1 MSEPAHL
8 PGRPGS
14 VRIGGACAFVGDSVL
29 GPRQLAAVEGMQ
41 YLVFDYLAEM
51 TLSGF
56 AHARRSDPDAGYATD
71 FVEVALREI
80 LPACQ
85 RHGIRVIANAGGL
98 DPAGC
103 ARAVERLQR
112 ELGTSLR
119 VAWIEGDD
127 VMPRIE
133 ALRSAG
139 TRDLASGAPMPERLE
154 CANAYLG
161 AFPIARALALGADVV
176 ITGRIVDSATTLGAL
191 IHEFRWTASDLD
203 ALATGALAGHV
214 LECGTQAT
222 GGIHTDWR
230 DVPGWEDIGYPFVD
244 VSADLSFTVSKPPGT
259 GGLVSRA
266 TVSEQILY
274 EVGDPARYVLPD
286 VVCDFTGVTVEAVAP
301 DTVRV
306 RGARGRPAPSAYK
319 VSAIWQDGFRCV
331 AQQSI
336 FGIDALDK
344 ARRTAEALLVRTR
357 RLVLEKGWGDFD
369 KVSLGVI
376 GAEDG
381 HGPRARP
388 GAVREAIAR
397 IAVTHARRDALELFS
412 RECRVAGVAFAPGT
426 TSGSA
431 LTLNGRAPV
440 EPRYRLFSFLLD
452 KAALAPPVVHLGAHA
467 ELVALPSPDAGG
479 TASPQARAPD
489 RVVRPRPAAD
499 AAPTRTVP
507 LIALAWA
514 RSGDKGD
521 SSNVAVIARR
531 PEYLPW
537 IERALTAEVV
547 RDWLGHLVTG
557 PVVRF
562 DVPGLDAF
570 NFLMEGALDGGGPS
584 SLRTDPMG
592 KGMAQQ
598 LLEIGIPVPG
608 SLVRDAR

>member
-1 MSEPAHL
+1 MSEPTY
-8 PGRPGS
+8 PPKRTGS
-14 VRIGGACAFVGDSVL
+14 VRIGGAGAFVGDSVL

-51 TLSGF
+51 TLSSF
-56 AHARRSDPDAGYATD
+56 AHARRSDPGAGYASD
-71 FVEVALREI
+71 FVEIALREI
-80 LPACQ
+80 LPACR

-127 VMPRIE
+127 VMPRI
-133 ALRSAG
+133 ADLRSAG
-139 TRDLASGAPMPERLE
+139 MRDVHSGAPMPERLE

-191 IHEFRWTASDLD
+191 IHELQWKTTDLD
-203 ALATGALAGHV
+203 ALAMGALAGHV

-244 VSADLSFTVSKPPGT
+244 FSGDLSFTVSKPPGT
-259 GGLVSRA
+259 GGRVCPA

-286 VVCDFTGVTVEAVAP
+286 VVCDFTGVTVDAVGA

-306 RGARGRPAPSAYK
+306 RGARGRPAPPTYK

-336 FGIDALDK
+336 FGIDAIDK
-344 ARRTAEALLVRTR
+344 ARRTAETLLVRTR

-369 KVSLGVI
+369 KVSLSVI

-381 HGPRARP
+381 YGPRARP
-388 GAVREAIAR
+388 SAVREAIAR
-397 IAVTHARRDALELFS
+397 IAVTHAERDALELFS

-440 EPRYRLFSFLLD
+440 EPRYRLFSFLVD
-452 KAALAPPVVHLGAHA
+452 KAIVAPPVVHLGARA
-467 ELVALPSPDAGG
+467 ESVELPPPGAAC
-479 TASPQARAPD
+479 TASSQGREPGHAARPEP
-489 RVVRPRPAAD
+489 VAD
-499 AAPTRTVP
+499 APTRTVP

-537 IERALTAEVV
+537 IGRALTAEVV
-547 RDWLGHLVTG
+547 KDWFGHLVTG

-562 DVPGLDAF
+562 DVPGLNAF
-570 NFLMEGALDGGGPS
+570 NFLVEGALDGGGPS

-598 LLEIGIPVPG
+598 LLEIGIPVPE
-608 SLVRDAR
+608 SLVHEAS

>member
-1 MSEPAHL
+1 MTASK
-8 PGRPGS
+8 S
-14 VRIGGACAFVGDSVL
+14 IRIGGAGAFVGDSVL
-29 GPRQLAAVEGMQ
+29 GPRQLVAVEGMR

-56 AHARRSDPDAGYATD
+56 AHARRADPQAGYAGE
-71 FVEVALREI
+71 FVDVALREI

-98 DPAGC
+98 NPAGC
-103 ARAVERLQR
+103 AQAVERLQR
-112 ELGTSLR
+112 ELGTSMR

-127 VMPRIE
+127 VM
-133 ALRSAG
+133 ALMPDLRAAG
-139 TRDLASGAPMPERLE
+139 TTDFYAGTPMPAQLD

-161 AFPIARALALGADVV
+161 ALPIARALALGADIV

-191 IHEFRWTASDLD
+191 IHEFGWSPTDHD
-203 ALATGALAGHV
+203 ALAMGSLAGHI
-214 LECGTQAT
+214 LECGAQAT
-222 GGIHTDWR
+222 GGIHTDWH

-244 VSADLSFTVSKPPGT
+244 FESDLSFTVSKPPGT
-259 GGLVSRA
+259 GGRVSPA

-286 VVCDFTGVTVEAVAP
+286 VTCDFTGVTVVQSGP

-306 RGARGRPAPSAYK
+306 SGARGHAPPPTYK
-319 VSAIWQDGFRCV
+319 VSATWLDGYRCV
-331 AQQSI
+331 AQTSI
-336 FGIDALDK
+336 FGIDAVAK
-344 ARRTAEALLVRTR
+344 ARRTADTLLARGR
-357 RLVLEKGWGDFD
+357 RLVRERGWQDFD
-369 KVSLGVI
+369 KVSVTVI

-381 HGPRARP
+381 YGPRARAT
-388 GAVREAIAR
+388 GVREAIAR
-397 IAVTHARRDALELFS
+397 IAVTHPVRDALELFS
-412 RECRVAGVAFAPGT
+412 KECRVAGVAFAPGT

-440 EPRYRLFSFLLD
+440 EPRYRLFSCLLE
-452 KAALAPPVVHLGAHA
+452 KATVPPPTVHFDGQVVPVPVPTGGSAT
-467 ELVALPSPDAGG
+467 SPPG
-479 TASPQARAPD
+479 SRFPD
-489 RVVRPRPAAD
+489 RSLTGDPAQ
-499 AAPTRTVP
+499 APATRMVP

-537 IERALTAEVV
+537 IARALSEEAVG
-547 RDWLGHLVTG
+547 RWLGHLVNGRVT
-557 PVVRF
+557 RF
-562 DVPGLDAF
+562 DVPGLNAF
-570 NFLMEGALDGGGPS
+570 NFLLEEALDGGGPS

-598 LLEIGIPVPG
+598 LLEIEVAVPEAFAALG
-608 SLVRDAR
+608 R

>member
-1 MSEPAHL
+1 MTAS
-8 PGRPGS
+8 RS
-14 VRIGGACAFVGDSVL
+14 VRIGGAGAFVGDSVL
-29 GPRQLAAVEGMQ
+29 GPRQLVAVEGMQ

-56 AHARRSDPDAGYATD
+56 AHARRADPQAGYAGE
-71 FVEVALREI
+71 FVDVALREI

-98 DPAGC
+98 NPAGC
-103 ARAVERLQR
+103 AQAVARLQR
-112 ELGTSLR
+112 ELGTSMR

-127 VMPRIE
+127 VM
-133 ALRSAG
+133 ALMPSLRAAG
-139 TRDLASGAPMPERLE
+139 TGDFYAGTPMPPQLD

-161 AFPIARALALGADVV
+161 ALPIARALALGADIV

-191 IHEFRWTASDLD
+191 IHEFGWSPTDHD
-203 ALATGALAGHV
+203 ALAMGSLAGHI
-214 LECGTQAT
+214 LECGAQAT
-222 GGIHTDWR
+222 GGIHTDWN

-244 VSADLSFTVSKPPGT
+244 FASDLSFTVSKPPGT
-259 GGLVSRA
+259 GGLVSPA

-286 VVCDFTGVTVEAVAP
+286 VTCDFTGVTVVRNGP

-306 RGARGRPAPSAYK
+306 SGARGHPPPPTYK
-319 VSAIWQDGFRCV
+319 VSATWLDGYRCV
-331 AQQSI
+331 AQTSI
-336 FGIDALDK
+336 FGIDAVAK
-344 ARRTAEALLVRTR
+344 ARRTADTLLARAR
-357 RLVLEKGWGDFD
+357 RLVHERGWQDFD
-369 KVSLGVI
+369 KVSVTVI

-381 HGPRARP
+381 YGPRARAT
-388 GAVREAIAR
+388 GVREAIAR
-397 IAVTHARRDALELFS
+397 IAVTHPVRDALELFS
-412 RECRVAGVAFAPGT
+412 KECRVAGVAFAPGT

-440 EPRYRLFSFLLD
+440 EPRYRLFSCLLA
-452 KAALAPPVVHLGAHA
+452 KAAVPPPTVHFDGKVVPVPVPTGGSAT
-467 ELVALPSPDAGG
+467 SPPG
-479 TASPQARAPD
+479 SRFPD
-489 RVVRPRPAAD
+489 RSIVPEAAQDGPAA
-499 AAPTRTVP
+499 TVP

-537 IERALTAEVV
+537 IARALTADAVGH
-547 RDWLGHLVTG
+547 WLGHLVNGRVT
-557 PVVRF
+557 RF
-562 DVPGLDAF
+562 EVPGLNAF
-570 NFLMEGALDGGGPS
+570 NFLLEEALDGGGPS

-598 LLEIGIPVPG
+598 LLEIEVPVPQAFA
-608 SLVRDAR
+608 ARGR